1 MHRRSRPVVTMKL
14 VRRIYYSA
22 IFIGCLVAAVAV
34 GTPRSAF
41 IVLFIILGAGVVVY
55 RVVPALIEHGLPRL
69 LRGRSDSEVDR
80 IQTVVA
86 VAFWVAV
93 FIVAPIVASAFVG
106 GPPPIPVGD
115 LLGFGALIAVVCL
128 VLWLVDRR
136 RSRTAPRPNQ
146 EAEPRIGD
154 GLFPGVTLIARPIAW
169 LLDHREAKRLKRRQ
183 ARARGAAR

>member
-128 VLWLVDRR
+128 VLWWL
-136 RSRTAPRPNQ
+136 
-146 EAEPRIGD
+146 IGD
-154 GLFPGVTLIARPIAW
+154 VAEQHRGQTRKQSRESETGCFLGSHSSPGRSPGYSTTGKQS
-169 LLDHREAKRLKRRQ
+169 D
-183 ARARGAAR
+183 